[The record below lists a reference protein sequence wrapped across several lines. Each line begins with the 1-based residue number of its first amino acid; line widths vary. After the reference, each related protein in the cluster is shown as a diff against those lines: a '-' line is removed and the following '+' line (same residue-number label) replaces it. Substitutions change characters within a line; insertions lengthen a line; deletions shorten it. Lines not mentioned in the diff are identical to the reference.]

1 MKHAMHTTSSIAVDG
16 LFDECM
22 KDLLDA
28 IEGMVQVLSGR
39 IDALKELIS
48 NSLSSVYSILW
59 EDQNG
64 GKIVDPI
71 RQQKVL
77 ACRAACL
84 PILNELR
91 KKQDRVMAVLGIERP
106 VLDLEIA
113 QVETWEQTNAKKM
126 QEAIDQGDFV
136 DVDDDSQNNNNG
148 KSARDVKLEN
158 NGAYAEDDEAS
169 SNWNPN
175 IGELYG
181 GSGQTNATRNILRIK
196 AEMGQHRNIHGNS
209 NSSSN
214 GDKTKAN
221 AIIDLLSDSDDD
233 DDDVGEM
240 LVVYA
245 RSGSLGL
252 VVDREDTILDG
263 FVVKTVRADSQL
275 KGRVCIGD
283 VITSFDSRRLE
294 EKNQEELAHM
304 IQSSNRPSRRIC
316 IRRST
321 KQRGGAKTLI
331 EKRQQQNRARAHA
344 GLPSLPF

>member
-136 DVDDDSQNNNNG
+136 DVDDDSQNNNYG

-158 NGAYAEDDEAS
+158 NSAYA
-169 SNWNPN
+169 
-175 IGELYG
+175 
-181 GSGQTNATRNILRIK
+181 IK
-196 AEMGQHRNIHGNS
+196 AEFGRQHRNS
-209 NSSSN
+209 NS
-214 GDKTKAN
+214 

-240 LVVYA
+240 LVVFA
-245 RSGSLGL
+245 GSGSLGL

-275 KGRVCIGD
+275 KGRVFIGD
-283 VITSFDSRRLE
+283 IITSFDSRRLE
-294 EKNQEELAHM
+294 EKNQKELYYM
-304 IQSSNRPSRRIC
+304 IKESSNRPSRRIC

-321 KQRGGAKTLI
+321 KQHGGAKTLI
-331 EKRQQQNRARAHA
+331 EKQQQQNRARAHA

>member
-1 MKHAMHTTSSIAVDG
+1 M
-16 LFDECM
+16 LFVSLYFA
-22 KDLLDA
+22 KLDHNCFA
-28 IEGMVQVLSGR
+28 FYLFF
-39 IDALKELIS
+39 
-48 NSLSSVYSILW
+48 N
-59 EDQNG
+59 
-64 GKIVDPI
+64 
-71 RQQKVL
+71 
-77 ACRAACL
+77 
-84 PILNELR
+84 
-91 KKQDRVMAVLGIERP
+91 LG
-106 VLDLEIA
+106 
-113 QVETWEQTNAKKM
+113 T
-126 QEAIDQGDFV
+126 
-136 DVDDDSQNNNNG
+136 
-148 KSARDVKLEN
+148 
-158 NGAYAEDDEAS
+158 YAGDEAS
-169 SNWNPN
+169 TNWNPLT
-175 IGELYG
+175 GERYG
-181 GSGQTNATRNILRIK
+181 HGSCQTNTTGNILRIK
-196 AEMGQHRNIHGNS
+196 AEMGQHRNINRNS

-263 FVVKTVRADSQL
+263 FVVKTVRVDSQL

-283 VITSFDSRRLE
+283 IITSFDSRRLE

-304 IQSSNRPSRRIC
+304 IQESSNRPERRIC

-321 KQRGGAKTLI
+321 KQRGGGIALLLKQQQHLI